1 MRRTNTKNQKKIILW
16 LGAIFF
22 VWLLIN
28 IIIGIGNKRIEIEKL
43 NKVIVQNDIEIKK
56 LEEQKAEIKS
66 RITKIEDRKEIE
78 RIAREHLQMV
88 KEGEIVYRISE

>member
-1 MRRTNTKNQKKIILW
+1 MRSSNTKNQKKMIL
-16 LGAIFF
+16 LIGMIFF

-28 IIIGIGNKRIEIEKL
+28 IIFGIGSKKIEIEKL
-43 NKVIVQNDIEIKK
+43 NKVIVQNELEIKK
-56 LEEQKAEIKS
+56 LEQQKAEIKS

-88 KEGEIVYRISE
+88 KEGEVVYRISE